1 VDQENKTAAEEGTES
16 RAKAQEPSRPGP
28 TGPISRE
35 YSSNL
40 VAILA
45 QLRASLFVSTYQA
58 GKLVVGQV
66 QGNKLAFTHHTFE
79 QPMGIAIAP
88 DRIAVGTHSQIW
100 FLLNSPDIAPRI
112 APGGVYDGGYLA
124 RACHVTGEIRC
135 HEIHWSG
142 NELWVVNTLF
152 SCLCTLA
159 PHHNFVPR
167 WKPRFVTTLAAEDR
181 CHLNGLALD
190 NGRPRFVT
198 CLGASDTQ
206 EGWRPGKAAG
216 GCLIDVPTGQIVLN
230 GLSMPHSPRIYQG
243 RVWLLE
249 SGRGRLV
256 VADPGT
262 GAVQTVAQLPGY
274 ARGLVFLGPYAFVGL
289 SKIRQTA
296 TSAGLPI
303 AENLDSLKCGV
314 AVIDLAAGT
323 ILALLEW
330 HTGIEE
336 IFDVRLNTF
345 SRFPFLSGPHARS
358 DGTQPVWVIPTPRYD
373 LASP

>member
-1 VDQENKTAAEEGTES
+1 MDQINKTEAGAQTES
-16 RAKAQEPSRPGP
+16 RTNVPPPARPGP
-28 TGPISRE
+28 PGPITNE
-35 YSSNL
+35 YSPSL
-40 VAILA
+40 VTILA
-45 QLRASLFVSTYQA
+45 QLKASLLVSTYQA
-58 GKLVVGQV
+58 GKLVVCRV
-66 QGNKLAFTHHTFE
+66 QGDKVAFSHHTFE

-100 FLLNSPDIAPRI
+100 FLSSAPDIAPRI
-112 APGGVYDGGYLA
+112 TPAGAYDGCYLA
-124 RACHVTGEIRC
+124 RACHVTGEIRS
-135 HEIHWSG
+135 HEIHFSG
-142 NELWVVNTLF
+142 NELWIVNTLF

-181 CHLNGLALD
+181 CHLNGLALA
-190 NGRPRFVT
+190 NGQPRFAT

-216 GCLIDVPTGQIVLN
+216 GCLIDVPSNQIVVE
-230 GLSMPHSPRIYQG
+230 GLSMPHSPRIHQG
-243 RVWLLE
+243 KIWLLE

-256 VADPGT
+256 VADPGS
-262 GAVQTVAQLPGY
+262 GQVQTVAQLPGY
-274 ARGLVFLGPYAFVGL
+274 ARGLVFQGPYAFIGL

-303 AENLDSLKCGV
+303 AEKLDELKCGV
-314 AVIDLAAGT
+314 AVIELASGT
-323 ILALLEW
+323 ITALLEW

-345 SRFPFLSGPHARS
+345 SRSPFVSGPHARS
-358 DGTQPVWVIPTPRYD
+358 DGTHPVWVVPPPRYD
-373 LASP
+373 LTSR